1 MTLRLEDIERIKQL
15 KHRYMRMLDS
25 GDSEGLAGC
34 FVPEA
39 TIRYEGGSYLYEA
52 NGRDEIIAM
61 LGQMQNNQYVGMHL
75 ALMPEIDVAED
86 GAVAEGR
93 WYMVD
98 WAVNMATNRMTHGT
112 ALYHD
117 HYVHRDGEWRIRH
130 SGYVRLFERVEML
143 KEPIDLKSHAFARF
157 GPPMLGGVLPR

>member
-1 MTLRLEDIERIKQL
+1 MALRLEDIELIKQL

-25 GDSEGLAGC
+25 GDNDGLAGC

-52 NGRDEIIAM
+52 GDRDEIVAM
-61 LGQMQNNQYVGMHL
+61 LSQMQNNQYVGMHL
-75 ALMPEIDVAED
+75 ALMPEITVHDAD
-86 GAVAEGR
+86 SAEGR
-93 WYMVD
+93 WYLVD

-117 HYVHRDGEWRIRH
+117 RYVRRDGEWRILH

-143 KEPIDLKSHAFARF
+143 EEPIDLRSHAFARF
-157 GPPMLGGVLPR
+157 GPPMAGGVLPR